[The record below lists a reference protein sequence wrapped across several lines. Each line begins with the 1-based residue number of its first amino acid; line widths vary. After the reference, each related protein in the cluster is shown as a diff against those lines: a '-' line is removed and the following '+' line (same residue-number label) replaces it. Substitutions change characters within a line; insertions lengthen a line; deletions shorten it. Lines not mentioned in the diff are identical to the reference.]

1 MITILEINEK
11 KVPAIR
17 IDHALDK
24 YDNVILFPEKLVK
37 ANEKIKKSGA
47 PSRPGNEEG
56 KK

>member
-17 IDHALDK
+17 IDHALDE

>member
-37 ANEKIKKSGA
+37 SNEKIKKSGA